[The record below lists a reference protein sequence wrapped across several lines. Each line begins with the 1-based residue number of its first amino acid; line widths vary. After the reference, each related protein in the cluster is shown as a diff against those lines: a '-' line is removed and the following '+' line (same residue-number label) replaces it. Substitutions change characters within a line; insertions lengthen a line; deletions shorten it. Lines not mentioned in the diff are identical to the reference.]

1 MEEHA
6 LSASQLTGPHD
17 SEHDLRKG
25 LVAGV
30 LAYVLWG
37 LLTIYWKKLHGF
49 PPFELIG
56 WRIMSSFVVLFGLA
70 VVNRRVKSIVSAAF
84 SRALAARIAA
94 AALLVTVNWSSY
106 VWAVSHD
113 HVIETALGYFMAPL
127 LTMWLGVSVLKEKL
141 NTAQKAAIG
150 CAIVAIGILTF
161 GYGRVPFLALLIAGS
176 WALYG
181 LLKRQVPLSSL
192 DSLTAEMMWL
202 VVPAIVLA
210 LTQSSQ
216 RSSITET
223 ADGLHWVLVI
233 LTGLITVVPLWMFGY
248 AAKRVPLTVLGP
260 LQYSVPTINFLLGW
274 LAYNEELD
282 ATRVVGF
289 GFVWVALAVLATDT
303 ARRSQRARVQRAV
316 S

>member
-1 MEEHA
+1 MA
-6 LSASQLTGPHD
+6 
-17 SEHDLRKG
+17 
-25 LVAGV
+25 
-30 LAYVLWG
+30 
-37 LLTIYWKKLHGF
+37 
-49 PPFELIG
+49 
-56 WRIMSSFVVLFGLA
+56 SFVVLFGLA
-70 VVNRRVKSIVSAAF
+70 VFNKRVRIIAAAAF
-84 SRALAARIAA
+84 SRELAPRIVA

-106 VWAVSHD
+106 VWAVAHD

-127 LTMWLGVSVLKEKL
+127 LTMWLGVAVLKEKL
-141 NTAQKAAIG
+141 NTAQKTTISLAV
-150 CAIVAIGILTF
+150 VAIAILTV
-161 GYGRVPFLALLIAGS
+161 GYGRLPFLALLIAGS

-210 LTQSSQ
+210 ITQSSQ
-216 RSSITET
+216 KTSITVR
-223 ADGLHWVLVI
+223 ADGVHWVLVVF
-233 LTGLITVVPLWMFGY
+233 TGLITVVPLWMFGY

-289 GFVWVALAVLATDT
+289 VFIWLALGVLAVDT
-303 ARRSQRARVQRAV
+303 YRRSSLRR
-316 S
+316 